1 MNYIKN
7 YNSLYILFSKTAK
20 IENRLGIM
28 FKDQFVN
35 IFRKVILL
43 LFVCVR
49 EGVYVCICMCVMYQ
63 VCAGPYEDQKSI

>member
-7 YNSLYILFSKTAK
+7 YNSPYIVFSKIAR

-28 FKDQFVN
+28 FKDLFVN

-49 EGVYVCICMCVMYQ
+49 EGIFMCVFMCAYVCV
-63 VCAGPYEDQKSI
+63 